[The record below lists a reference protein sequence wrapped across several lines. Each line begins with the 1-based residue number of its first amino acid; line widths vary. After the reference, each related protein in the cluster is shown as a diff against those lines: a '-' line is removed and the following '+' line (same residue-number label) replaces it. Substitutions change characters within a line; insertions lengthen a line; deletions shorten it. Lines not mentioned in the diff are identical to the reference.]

1 MYFATHVD
9 DLFIPNDVWSHVN
22 NANSTTAQF
31 RLRPSDLDKTV
42 NWQKNF
48 RLSHSKFSSF
58 KLDFLFNGLP
68 YNTDLAGG
76 GFDPTAPNTCGRVP
90 AGKDTFS
97 SRAKCYKSNFRWMN
111 HTKTH
116 FYLDSFQA
124 LPQGPYNDPA
134 NNSNTFLTGGG
145 NTESGYA
152 NTVTEIGFNVNIA
165 RSATG
170 LNLIGDEFDSGSLVI
185 GNHSGLGYM
194 DELLPAPRNYGKSH
208 ANPALILAAQQFGV
222 QFIGANTSAP
232 TASPVCTSTV
242 ADCNQN
248 NPSPGTGVWL
258 DAANLPANNIMLVPR
273 FPVNIF
279 YNTYIPELLVSEY
292 NHLYLS
298 FWGRNFT
305 YDEIME
311 QEAKTAMDHILTG
324 SYNPHYFHQTNLCFY
339 PCPAPP
345 AGTPAIPAYPTNSSL
360 LTTFIDKVAQ
370 SMKLG

>member
-1 MYFATHVD
+1 
-9 DLFIPNDVWSHVN
+9 
-22 NANSTTAQF
+22 
-31 RLRPSDLDKTV
+31 
-42 NWQKNF
+42 
-48 RLSHSKFSSF
+48 
-58 KLDFLFNGLP
+58 
-68 YNTDLAGG
+68 
-76 GFDPTAPNTCGRVP
+76 
-90 AGKDTFS
+90 
-97 SRAKCYKSNFRWMN
+97 MN

-116 FYLDSFQA
+116 FYLDSFLA

-134 NNSNTFLTGGG
+134 TSTNPFLIGGT
-145 NTESGYA
+145 NPESGFA

-170 LNLIGDEFDSGSLVI
+170 LNLVGDEFDSGSLVI

-194 DELLPAPRNYGKSH
+194 DELQPQPRNYGKSH

-222 QFIGANTSAP
+222 QFLGANTSAP
-232 TASPVCTSTV
+232 TTAPVCTSTV

-292 NHLYLS
+292 NHLYFS

-345 AGTPAIPAYPTNSSL
+345 AGTPSIPAYPTGSSL

-370 SMKLG
+370 KYEAWLNLPVKTLSMTDLGLKMKARLAYDNAAASAVWDRVAGTVTISGASGVNIPLTNPALGTAYGPDFVRTTQAGNVVTVGQGI